1 MRKHLSTIVLLFI
14 LLIGL
19 SLLLYPTVS
28 DYWNSFHQTR
38 AIATYAENVA
48 ALDNASYDAIWD
60 AARQYNRNLCS
71 RSNSFLLSQEQ
82 KAEYE
87 SLLDISGQGVMGYIE
102 IPEIDVS
109 LPIYHGTEDPVLQ
122 VAIGHLEWSSLPVGG
137 ESTHCVLSGHRG
149 LPSAKLFTDLDKL
162 REGDTFLLRDQY
174 PPAAGSRT
182 PHRQYRG
189 SQNRAGHRRRRPV
202 RAHVGGARRGDPH
215 AADSVDPS
223 AAAQAQKEIGGFFMR
238 KHVISGLLALL
249 FLLAL
254 PLSAAAHAV
263 PDESRNGHCSITVS
277 MTYKGKAVRGGTLAL
292 YKVGDVAEDDGNYSF
307 VPVEEIQADIPE
319 FGDIE
324 SPDLAGRLAELE
336 GKLTPVTS
344 DPVTVDKDGN
354 ATFSDLT
361 FGLYLVVQKTAASG
375 YGKTAPFLVSVPY
388 LYADEYQYD
397 VTSQPKTD
405 LEREVKPTAPPSSG
419 GGKKLPQ
426 TGQLWWPVPVLAC
439 AGLGCIAVGL
449 FRRREARDEG

>member
-1 MRKHLSTIVLLFI
+1 
-14 LLIGL
+14 
-19 SLLLYPTVS
+19 
-28 DYWNSFHQTR
+28 
-38 AIATYAENVA
+38 
-48 ALDNASYDAIWD
+48 
-60 AARQYNRNLCS
+60 
-71 RSNSFLLSQEQ
+71 
-82 KAEYE
+82 
-87 SLLDISGQGVMGYIE
+87 
-102 IPEIDVS
+102 
-109 LPIYHGTEDPVLQ
+109 
-122 VAIGHLEWSSLPVGG
+122 
-137 ESTHCVLSGHRG
+137 
-149 LPSAKLFTDLDKL
+149 
-162 REGDTFLLRDQY
+162 
-174 PPAAGSRT
+174 
-182 PHRQYRG
+182 
-189 SQNRAGHRRRRPV
+189 
-202 RAHVGGARRGDPH
+202 
-215 AADSVDPS
+215 
-223 AAAQAQKEIGGFFMR
+223 MR

-324 SPDLAGRLAELE
+324 SPDLAGRLAELK

-344 DPVTVDKDGN
+344 DPVTVDRDGN

-361 FGLYLVVQKTAASG
+361 FGLYLVVQKTAAPG
-375 YGKTAPFLVSVPY
+375 LVSVPY

>member
-1 MRKHLSTIVLLFI
+1 
-14 LLIGL
+14 
-19 SLLLYPTVS
+19 
-28 DYWNSFHQTR
+28 
-38 AIATYAENVA
+38 
-48 ALDNASYDAIWD
+48 
-60 AARQYNRNLCS
+60 
-71 RSNSFLLSQEQ
+71 
-82 KAEYE
+82 
-87 SLLDISGQGVMGYIE
+87 
-102 IPEIDVS
+102 
-109 LPIYHGTEDPVLQ
+109 
-122 VAIGHLEWSSLPVGG
+122 
-137 ESTHCVLSGHRG
+137 
-149 LPSAKLFTDLDKL
+149 
-162 REGDTFLLRDQY
+162 
-174 PPAAGSRT
+174 
-182 PHRQYRG
+182 
-189 SQNRAGHRRRRPV
+189 
-202 RAHVGGARRGDPH
+202 
-215 AADSVDPS
+215 
-223 AAAQAQKEIGGFFMR
+223 MR

-254 PLSAAAHAV
+254 PLSAAAHPV

-292 YKVGDVAEDDGNYSF
+292 YKVGDVAEDGGNYSF
-307 VPVEEIQADIPE
+307 VPAEEIQADIPE

-324 SPDLAGRLAELE
+324 SPDLAGKLCKLE
-336 GKLTPVTS
+336 SKLTPVT
-344 DPVTVDKDGN
+344 DLPKKVGEDGN

-405 LEREVKPTAPPSSG
+405 LEREVPTKPTGPTTKPTKPTDPTTKPTKPTGPTTKPTTSSG

>member
-1 MRKHLSTIVLLFI
+1 
-14 LLIGL
+14 
-19 SLLLYPTVS
+19 
-28 DYWNSFHQTR
+28 
-38 AIATYAENVA
+38 
-48 ALDNASYDAIWD
+48 
-60 AARQYNRNLCS
+60 
-71 RSNSFLLSQEQ
+71 
-82 KAEYE
+82 
-87 SLLDISGQGVMGYIE
+87 
-102 IPEIDVS
+102 
-109 LPIYHGTEDPVLQ
+109 
-122 VAIGHLEWSSLPVGG
+122 
-137 ESTHCVLSGHRG
+137 
-149 LPSAKLFTDLDKL
+149 
-162 REGDTFLLRDQY
+162 
-174 PPAAGSRT
+174 
-182 PHRQYRG
+182 
-189 SQNRAGHRRRRPV
+189 
-202 RAHVGGARRGDPH
+202 
-215 AADSVDPS
+215 
-223 AAAQAQKEIGGFFMR
+223 MR

-254 PLSAAAHAV
+254 PVSAAAQSV

-277 MTYKGKAVRGGTLAL
+277 MTYKGKAVCGGTLAL

-324 SPDLAGRLAELE
+324 SPDLAGKLCKLE
-336 GKLTPVTS
+336 SKLTPVT
-344 DPVTVDKDGN
+344 DLPKKVGEDGN
-354 ATFSDLT
+354 ATFSNLT

-375 YGKTAPFLVSVPY
+375 YEKTAPFLVSVPY

-405 LEREVKPTAPPSSG
+405 LEREVKPTAPPSPG

>member
-1 MRKHLSTIVLLFI
+1 
-14 LLIGL
+14 
-19 SLLLYPTVS
+19 
-28 DYWNSFHQTR
+28 
-38 AIATYAENVA
+38 
-48 ALDNASYDAIWD
+48 
-60 AARQYNRNLCS
+60 
-71 RSNSFLLSQEQ
+71 
-82 KAEYE
+82 
-87 SLLDISGQGVMGYIE
+87 
-102 IPEIDVS
+102 
-109 LPIYHGTEDPVLQ
+109 
-122 VAIGHLEWSSLPVGG
+122 
-137 ESTHCVLSGHRG
+137 
-149 LPSAKLFTDLDKL
+149 
-162 REGDTFLLRDQY
+162 
-174 PPAAGSRT
+174 
-182 PHRQYRG
+182 
-189 SQNRAGHRRRRPV
+189 
-202 RAHVGGARRGDPH
+202 
-215 AADSVDPS
+215 
-223 AAAQAQKEIGGFFMR
+223 MR

-307 VPVEEIQADIPE
+307 VPVEAIQADIPE

-336 GKLTPVTS
+336 GKLAPVTS

-375 YGKTAPFLVSVPY
+375 YGKTKPFLVSLPY
-388 LYADEYQYD
+388 LYEGEYQYD
-397 VTSQPKTD
+397 VASQPKTD
-405 LEREVKPTAPPSSG
+405 LEREVPTKPTSPATNPTFP

-439 AGLGCIAVGL
+439 GGLGCIVVGL
-449 FRRREARDEG
+449 FRRRRAGDED

>member
-1 MRKHLSTIVLLFI
+1 
-14 LLIGL
+14 
-19 SLLLYPTVS
+19 
-28 DYWNSFHQTR
+28 
-38 AIATYAENVA
+38 
-48 ALDNASYDAIWD
+48 
-60 AARQYNRNLCS
+60 
-71 RSNSFLLSQEQ
+71 
-82 KAEYE
+82 
-87 SLLDISGQGVMGYIE
+87 
-102 IPEIDVS
+102 
-109 LPIYHGTEDPVLQ
+109 
-122 VAIGHLEWSSLPVGG
+122 
-137 ESTHCVLSGHRG
+137 
-149 LPSAKLFTDLDKL
+149 
-162 REGDTFLLRDQY
+162 
-174 PPAAGSRT
+174 
-182 PHRQYRG
+182 
-189 SQNRAGHRRRRPV
+189 
-202 RAHVGGARRGDPH
+202 
-215 AADSVDPS
+215 
-223 AAAQAQKEIGGFFMR
+223 MR

-254 PLSAAAHAV
+254 PVSAAAQSV

-277 MTYKGKAVRGGTLAL
+277 MTYKGKAVCGGTLAL

-324 SPDLAGRLAELE
+324 SPDLAGKLCKLE
-336 GKLTPVTS
+336 SKLTPVT
-344 DPVTVDKDGN
+344 DLPKKVGEDGN
-354 ATFSDLT
+354 ATFSNLT

-405 LEREVKPTAPPSSG
+405 LEREVPTKPTSPTSPTSPTTKPTTSSG

-449 FRRREARDEG
+449 FRRWEARDEG

>member
-1 MRKHLSTIVLLFI
+1 
-14 LLIGL
+14 
-19 SLLLYPTVS
+19 
-28 DYWNSFHQTR
+28 
-38 AIATYAENVA
+38 
-48 ALDNASYDAIWD
+48 
-60 AARQYNRNLCS
+60 
-71 RSNSFLLSQEQ
+71 
-82 KAEYE
+82 
-87 SLLDISGQGVMGYIE
+87 
-102 IPEIDVS
+102 
-109 LPIYHGTEDPVLQ
+109 
-122 VAIGHLEWSSLPVGG
+122 
-137 ESTHCVLSGHRG
+137 
-149 LPSAKLFTDLDKL
+149 
-162 REGDTFLLRDQY
+162 
-174 PPAAGSRT
+174 
-182 PHRQYRG
+182 
-189 SQNRAGHRRRRPV
+189 
-202 RAHVGGARRGDPH
+202 
-215 AADSVDPS
+215 
-223 AAAQAQKEIGGFFMR
+223 MR

-324 SPDLAGRLAELE
+324 SPDLAGRLAELK

-354 ATFSDLT
+354 ATFP
-361 FGLYLVVQKTAASG
+361 G

-405 LEREVKPTAPPSSG
+405 LEREVKPTAPPSPG

>member
-1 MRKHLSTIVLLFI
+1 
-14 LLIGL
+14 
-19 SLLLYPTVS
+19 
-28 DYWNSFHQTR
+28 
-38 AIATYAENVA
+38 
-48 ALDNASYDAIWD
+48 
-60 AARQYNRNLCS
+60 
-71 RSNSFLLSQEQ
+71 
-82 KAEYE
+82 
-87 SLLDISGQGVMGYIE
+87 
-102 IPEIDVS
+102 
-109 LPIYHGTEDPVLQ
+109 
-122 VAIGHLEWSSLPVGG
+122 
-137 ESTHCVLSGHRG
+137 
-149 LPSAKLFTDLDKL
+149 
-162 REGDTFLLRDQY
+162 
-174 PPAAGSRT
+174 
-182 PHRQYRG
+182 
-189 SQNRAGHRRRRPV
+189 
-202 RAHVGGARRGDPH
+202 
-215 AADSVDPS
+215 
-223 AAAQAQKEIGGFFMR
+223 MR

-324 SPDLAGRLAELE
+324 SPDLAGRLAALE
-336 GKLTPVTS
+336 EKLTPVTS
-344 DPVTVDKDGN
+344 DPV
-354 ATFSDLT
+354 
-361 FGLYLVVQKTAASG
+361 VQKTAAPG

>member
-1 MRKHLSTIVLLFI
+1 
-14 LLIGL
+14 
-19 SLLLYPTVS
+19 
-28 DYWNSFHQTR
+28 
-38 AIATYAENVA
+38 
-48 ALDNASYDAIWD
+48 
-60 AARQYNRNLCS
+60 
-71 RSNSFLLSQEQ
+71 
-82 KAEYE
+82 
-87 SLLDISGQGVMGYIE
+87 
-102 IPEIDVS
+102 
-109 LPIYHGTEDPVLQ
+109 
-122 VAIGHLEWSSLPVGG
+122 
-137 ESTHCVLSGHRG
+137 
-149 LPSAKLFTDLDKL
+149 
-162 REGDTFLLRDQY
+162 
-174 PPAAGSRT
+174 
-182 PHRQYRG
+182 
-189 SQNRAGHRRRRPV
+189 
-202 RAHVGGARRGDPH
+202 
-215 AADSVDPS
+215 
-223 AAAQAQKEIGGFFMR
+223 MR

-277 MTYKGKAVRGGTLAL
+277 MTYKGKAVCGGTLAL

-324 SPDLAGRLAELE
+324 SPDLAGRLAELK

-344 DPVTVDKDGN
+344 DPVTVDRDGN

-375 YGKTAPFLVSVPY
+375 YEKTAPFLVSVPY

-405 LEREVKPTAPPSSG
+405 LEREVPTKPTSPTTKPTTPSG

>member
-1 MRKHLSTIVLLFI
+1 
-14 LLIGL
+14 
-19 SLLLYPTVS
+19 
-28 DYWNSFHQTR
+28 
-38 AIATYAENVA
+38 
-48 ALDNASYDAIWD
+48 
-60 AARQYNRNLCS
+60 
-71 RSNSFLLSQEQ
+71 
-82 KAEYE
+82 
-87 SLLDISGQGVMGYIE
+87 
-102 IPEIDVS
+102 
-109 LPIYHGTEDPVLQ
+109 
-122 VAIGHLEWSSLPVGG
+122 
-137 ESTHCVLSGHRG
+137 
-149 LPSAKLFTDLDKL
+149 
-162 REGDTFLLRDQY
+162 
-174 PPAAGSRT
+174 
-182 PHRQYRG
+182 
-189 SQNRAGHRRRRPV
+189 
-202 RAHVGGARRGDPH
+202 
-215 AADSVDPS
+215 
-223 AAAQAQKEIGGFFMR
+223 MR

-324 SPDLAGRLAELE
+324 SPDLAGRLAELK
-336 GKLTPVTS
+336 GKLTPVT
-344 DPVTVDKDGN
+344 VDRDGN

-361 FGLYLVVQKTAASG
+361 FGLYLVVQKTAAPG

-388 LYADEYQYD
+388 LYRDEYQYD

-405 LEREVKPTAPPSSG
+405 LEREVKPTAPPSPG